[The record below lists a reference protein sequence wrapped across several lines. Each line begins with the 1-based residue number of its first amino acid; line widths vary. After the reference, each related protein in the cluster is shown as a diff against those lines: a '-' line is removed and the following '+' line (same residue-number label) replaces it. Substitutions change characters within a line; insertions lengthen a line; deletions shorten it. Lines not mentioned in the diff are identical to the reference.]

1 MRCTLFLLPAVL
13 AAASQ
18 TQVEAAEN
26 PIRRIVNLLQ
36 QMQKEV
42 QADAEKDEDMTEKF
56 MCYCKTSGETLSAS
70 IQELID
76 KIPQI
81 EAKIAESEAFKVSV
95 EEELKQHKA
104 DRAAA
109 KEAIEAATAQRE
121 KEAAEF
127 DKTSTDLKANI
138 AACGKAIGTIS
149 KGMGLAFLQSA

>member
-1 MRCTLFLLPAVL
+1 
-13 AAASQ
+13 
-18 TQVEAAEN
+18 
-26 PIRRIVNLLQ
+26 
-36 QMQKEV
+36 
-42 QADAEKDEDMTEKF
+42 MTEKF

-95 EEELKQHKA
+95 EEELKKHKA

-127 DKTSTDLKANI
+127 DKQSGDLKANI
-138 AACGKAIGTIS
+138 AACGKAIGAIS
-149 KGMGLAFLQSA
+149 KGMGLAFLQSRAGATLNAIADRYSSKL